1 MQEEAGFLGA
11 IETVRGVVVSITADI
26 SCEFVSPFD
35 LLPRTHLQGN
45 ALRRQGT
52 TSANARS
59 SRSHGVFQILIR
71 KNGRRTKPLFGKL
84 TLIDLAGSE
93 RGKDTDHADRRTR
106 VEGAEINKSLLALK
120 ECIRAMSNKKSHL
133 PFRASKLTQVLKDSF
148 VGDCRTVMIATVSPS
163 ARNVDHTTNTLRYA
177 ERVKGM
183 TSRDR
188 NAPGASEASIIA
200 SDVSRLGSAAGD
212 EKEEDE
218 EDEDVADLLEYDDHE
233 DIDLL
238 RESMKRE
245 SAAGGAD
252 VPAESA
258 EAMRHSVAISE

>member
-1 MQEEAGFLGA
+1 LFLDQVRGLAELQVQEEAGFLGA
-11 IETVRGVVVSITADI
+11 IET
-26 SCEFVSPFD
+26 
-35 LLPRTHLQGN
+35 GN

-93 RGKDTDHADRRTR
+93 RGADTDHADRRTR

-163 ARNVDHTTNTLRYA
+163 ARNVDHTCNTLRYA

-188 NAPGASEASIIA
+188 AAPGASEASIMA
-200 SDVSRLGSAAGD
+200 SDISRLGSAAGG
-212 EKEEDE
+212 EKEEE
-218 EDEDVADLLEYDDHE
+218 EEEEDVADLLEYDDHD
-233 DIDLL
+233 DIDML

-245 SAAGGAD
+245 SAAGGAN
-252 VPAESA
+252 VSVESA